1 MSSWLYR
8 WPDLVLSSYVSKGVC
23 GARGSWLLEELPS
36 SQQPMMV
43 LPTCITPS
51 QLASLPPLLLLSHP
65 LTGQTAPPGPEPQDL
80 EVDR

>member
-8 WPDLVLSSYVSKGVC
+8 WPDLALSSYVSNGVFDTQ
-23 GARGSWLLEELPS
+23 GSWLLEELSS

-43 LPTCITPS
+43 LLTCITPS
-51 QLASLPPLLLLSHP
+51 QLASLPSLLPLSHP